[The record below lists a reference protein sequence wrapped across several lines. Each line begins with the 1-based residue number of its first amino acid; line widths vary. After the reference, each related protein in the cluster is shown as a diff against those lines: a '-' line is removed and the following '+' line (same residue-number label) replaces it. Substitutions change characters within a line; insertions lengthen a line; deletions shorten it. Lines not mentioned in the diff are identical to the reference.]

1 MKNEAVDVIVMRCC
15 IAEVL
20 KRARSTTGKLQDSFN
35 STPVDFIRRVESAKS
50 TPTFYNLCG
59 YCIELGRDPVELI
72 REINH
77 LFNHYVSFYKDTEL
91 SSEELRDELLL
102 ELSKCGN
109 LIAIQCRNLSYS
121 QALEKIKNSYKVARE
136 HWVEKHQYLF
146 LVSGAELARRIDT
159 STVITDQ
166 LWIRS
171 NKGITGPYTPSGC
184 DQMANDW
191 IVIE

>member
-1 MKNEAVDVIVMRCC
+1 MKNEAVDVAVMRCC

-20 KRARSTTGKLQDSFN
+20 KRTRVMRGRLQDSFN
-35 STPVDFIRRVESAKS
+35 SVSEDFVHCIESARL
-50 TPTFYNLCG
+50 TPTFHDLYS

-72 REINH
+72 REINQ
-77 LFNHYVSFYKDTEL
+77 LFNYYASVYKDTEL
-91 SSEELRDELLL
+91 GSEELRDDLLSELADR
-102 ELSKCGN
+102 KN
-109 LIAIQCRNLSYS
+109 LIVIRCRNLSYS
-121 QALEKIKNSYKVARE
+121 QVLEKIKSSHKVARE

-146 LVSGAELARRIDT
+146 LVSGATLTGKIDT
-159 STVITDQ
+159 SSVITDQ
-166 LWIRS
+166 LWIKS